1 MRDAE
6 NKAALWTAVWLP
18 YSRHLVSLFSFH
30 LPIHSLQNG
39 VCCFL
44 FSDNIPVII
53 RNDLNLEMNDPALNA
68 QKSAVDFVNTHFTDL
83 ESLERVKDVYSDV
96 YKAHE
101 ASRQQLE
108 EQVNGL
114 TKT

>member
-1 MRDAE
+1 
-6 NKAALWTAVWLP
+6 
-18 YSRHLVSLFSFH
+18 
-30 LPIHSLQNG
+30 
-39 VCCFL
+39 
-44 FSDNIPVII
+44 
-53 RNDLNLEMNDPALNA
+53 MNDPALNA